1 MTTTERRTRAY
12 RQNIRQAPQ
21 TPPRRAI
28 ALLAAG
34 SSAFLSVALAAFLSA
49 ALLSCGIGRPA
60 GHGDTERGDAAIANR
75 ANGALRVVS
84 LAPASTSML
93 LELGAGN
100 LLVATDSWST
110 RLPGVPSGLPAF
122 DMMKPDVERLAE
134 LAPDILLVSALTE
147 AGTGVNPFS
156 RLEAAGMKV
165 VVLPSSADLAGIAAD
180 MTRVA
185 LLVGRAKE
193 GERAVQRMNEEV
205 ARIEAIARQIPQD
218 KRRTVVFEI
227 ESAPWIYSFGSG
239 VYLDDLLSKAGAKN
253 AFSGERGWIAVSAEA
268 VIAANPDVILTN
280 VATDDPVGEIMRRP
294 GWGGVKAV
302 KAGRVYR
309 IDNTLSSQPAPACVG
324 ALKEIAEAV
333 YPEYFK

>member
-1 MTTTERRTRAY
+1 MATAC
-12 RQNIRQAPQ
+12 
-21 TPPRRAI
+21 RAI
-28 ALLAAG
+28 ALIASATLA
-34 SSAFLSVALAAFLSA
+34 VALSA
-49 ALLSCGIGRPA
+49 AVLSCGIGRPEGRSSAQVA
-60 GHGDTERGDAAIANR
+60 GHRDSVIAR
-75 ANGALRVVS
+75 LADGSLRVVS

-93 LELGAGN
+93 LALGAGN

-134 LAPDILLVSALTE
+134 LAPDLLLVSALTE
-147 AGTGVNPFS
+147 AGTGTNPFS

-180 MTRVA
+180 TTRVA
-185 LLVGRAKE
+185 GLVGRAKE
-193 GERAVQRMNEEV
+193 GERAIRRMNEE
-205 ARIEAIARQIPQD
+205 AEKIEAIARRIPTGE
-218 KRRTVVFEI
+218 RRAVVFEI

-239 VYLDDLLSKAGAKN
+239 VYLDDLLKKAGAKN
-253 AFSGERGWIAVSAEA
+253 AFGAEHGWIAVSAEA
-268 VIAANPDVILTN
+268 VIAADPDVILTN

-294 GWGGVKAV
+294 GWGAVKAV
-302 KAGRVYR
+302 RNGRVYR

>member
-1 MTTTERRTRAY
+1 
-12 RQNIRQAPQ
+12 
-21 TPPRRAI
+21 
-28 ALLAAG
+28 
-34 SSAFLSVALAAFLSA
+34 
-49 ALLSCGIGRPA
+49 
-60 GHGDTERGDAAIANR
+60 
-75 ANGALRVVS
+75 
-84 LAPASTSML
+84 
-93 LELGAGN
+93 
-100 LLVATDSWST
+100 
-110 RLPGVPSGLPAF
+110 
-122 DMMKPDVERLAE
+122 MMKPDVERLAE
-134 LAPDILLVSALTE
+134 LAPDLLLVSALTE

-239 VYLDDLLSKAGAKN
+239 VYLDDLLNKAGAKN

-268 VIAANPDVILTN
+268 VIAADPDVILTN
-280 VATDDPVGEIMRRP
+280 VQSDDPVGEIMRRP

-302 KAGRVYR
+302 KAGHVYR

>member
-1 MTTTERRTRAY
+1 MQSRK
-12 RQNIRQAPQ
+12 PQ
-21 TPPRRAI
+21 TAAARARIALIAAATLAI
-28 ALLAAG
+28 A
-34 SSAFLSVALAAFLSA
+34 LSA
-49 ALLSCGIGRPA
+49 ALLSCGIGRPEGRPGAQPA
-60 GHGDTERGDAAIANR
+60 GHGDSAVSRR
-75 ANGALRVVS
+75 AGGSLRVVS

-110 RLPGVPSGLPAF
+110 RLPGVPAGLPAF

-134 LAPDILLVSALTE
+134 LAPDLLLVSALTE
-147 AGTGVNPFS
+147 AGTGANPFS

-185 LLVGRAKE
+185 GLVGREKE
-193 GERAVQRMNEEV
+193 GERAVGRMNGEV
-205 ARIEAIARQIPQD
+205 EKIEAIARRIPTGE
-218 KRRTVVFEI
+218 RRTVVFEI

-268 VIAANPDVILTN
+268 VLAADPDVILTN
-280 VATDDPVGEIMRRP
+280 VAADDPVGEITRRP
-294 GWGGVKAV
+294 GWGALKAV
-302 KAGRVYR
+302 KNGRVYR

-324 ALKEIAEAV
+324 ALREIAEAV